1 MNVYLNPIAQSAFN
15 SLDVATCDIDDIRSA
30 VTEASR
36 GYKIADLD
44 CIIDMV
50 IEMVEA
56 AFDEQQED

>member
-15 SLDVATCDIDDIRSA
+15 ALNVATCDIDDIRAA
-30 VTEASR
+30 VNEAAR
-36 GYKIADLD
+36 GYKVNDLD

-56 AFDEQQED
+56 AFDEQD